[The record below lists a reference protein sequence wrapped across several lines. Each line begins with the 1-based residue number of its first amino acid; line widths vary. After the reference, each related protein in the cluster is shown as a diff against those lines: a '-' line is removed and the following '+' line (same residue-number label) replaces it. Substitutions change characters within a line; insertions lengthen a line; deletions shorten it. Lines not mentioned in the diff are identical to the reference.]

1 MLVNVTN
8 MSYYIGNKAMYESDD
23 FFENVSLI
31 IFTLL
36 EKLFLSASSGD
47 LTLKL
52 AKTAKWRHPWRH
64 KLKMRVSLEKDFC
77 STFLKTKFECF
88 KQRGSGKISQIQIN
102 DSTHDVIYW
111 KLGKVWEDIFWKC
124 FYDHVDQLKLLL
136 SVST

>member
-52 AKTAKWRHPWRH
+52 AKTAKWRHP
-64 KLKMRVSLEKDFC
+64 
-77 STFLKTKFECF
+77 
-88 KQRGSGKISQIQIN
+88 
-102 DSTHDVIYW
+102 
-111 KLGKVWEDIFWKC
+111 
-124 FYDHVDQLKLLL
+124 
-136 SVST
+136 